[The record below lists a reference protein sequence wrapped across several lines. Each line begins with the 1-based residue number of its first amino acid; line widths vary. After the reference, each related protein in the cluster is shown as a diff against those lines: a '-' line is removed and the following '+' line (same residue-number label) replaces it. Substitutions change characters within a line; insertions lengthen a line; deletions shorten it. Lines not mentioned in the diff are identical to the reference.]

1 MKIDQSGNLTC
12 RYHRNTVFLS
22 NKKISEIAFGVE
34 KTSQNVSLTE
44 NKLDSRKKKKQHSHF
59 PMADDYTGSDNKLK
73 GIDILKKKEK
83 KSRRKS
89 SSHMHSGDVKT
100 DRPPLPKD
108 NSI

>member
-44 NKLDSRKKKKQHSHF
+44 NKLDSRKKKKQHSV
-59 PMADDYTGSDNKLK
+59 
-73 GIDILKKKEK
+73 
-83 KSRRKS
+83 
-89 SSHMHSGDVKT
+89 SGHWRVLESGKRVWVKAH
-100 DRPPLPKD
+100 DRGHPRW
-108 NSI
+108 